1 MTIENG
7 HEDFSDG
14 RDESVQTGGPASA
27 GTAFAQVYAF
37 GQAVRGPEDS
47 PEPGAT
53 VPGDGDPAGALAYG
67 PVSGDGTAEDVLP
80 RGFSG
85 NGDALTE
92 REGNGEAPA
101 MQFPDDRGGK
111 LPNFT
116 RPASDIINK
125 ARRIARELNH
135 TSVSPAHLA
144 LALTLDSRSSRRL
157 RDQGVDV
164 DLAREAVV
172 RYLAKYNCTYTSG
185 ALPPEAE
192 PNASPDL
199 SDIMVAA
206 TRFAHERED
215 EEEINISDLL
225 DAFRKSGSGAK
236 LLYAVSEAPDQVPAV
251 IRRVEQGVAQ
261 QLDHLFAEMERRL
274 QAAPQLD
281 QVLTDMETRLLEQ
294 TEERMATLVS
304 DANAQLAQHVYA
316 FRQLSAQLAEQVNA
330 LKQANDKR
338 QSDGGSWWSGSR

>member
-1 MTIENG
+1 
-7 HEDFSDG
+7 
-14 RDESVQTGGPASA
+14 V
-27 GTAFAQVYAF
+27 
-37 GQAVRGPEDS
+37 
-47 PEPGAT
+47 
-53 VPGDGDPAGALAYG
+53 
-67 PVSGDGTAEDVLP
+67 
-80 RGFSG
+80 G
-85 NGDALTE
+85 NGDALAE
-92 REGNGEAPA
+92 HGGNGEAPA
-101 MQFPDDRGGK
+101 MQFPDDRGGQ

-172 RYLAKYNCTYTSG
+172 RHLAKYNCTYTSG
-185 ALPPEAE
+185 ALPLEAD
-192 PNASPDL
+192 PKASPDL

-236 LLYAVSEAPDQVPAV
+236 LLYAVSEAPTRFRPSS
-251 IRRVEQGVAQ
+251 
-261 QLDHLFAEMERRL
+261 
-274 QAAPQLD
+274 AASN
-281 QVLTDMETRLLEQ
+281 RALL
-294 TEERMATLVS
+294 S
-304 DANAQLAQHVYA
+304 N
-316 FRQLSAQLAEQVNA
+316 S
-330 LKQANDKR
+330 
-338 QSDGGSWWSGSR
+338 SSCSWRWRDVCK